1 MGGSRALGGA
11 ESEAKILE
19 HSSCVASLHWG
30 LTSQAHNLDLIIRFH
45 SQIEL
50 RNNLKWSEIFH
61 AVLITM

>member
-30 LTSQAHNLDLIIRFH
+30 LTAHNLDLIIRFH
-45 SQIEL
+45 SQIE
-50 RNNLKWSEIFH
+50 
-61 AVLITM
+61 